1 MLKAERQKNILLS
14 LKKNRLIKVS
24 ELSYKLNVTEMTIR
38 RDLEELE
45 AMNLLKRI
53 HGGAR
58 SIDFFPSKEYSHDQ
72 KKSINIEGKNKIAQ
86 LMVNIIS
93 DDDIVYMGTGST
105 IEAVSKYLEDKKFKL
120 VTNSLELFN
129 SIKNNNNI
137 ESMLIGGNYRPNTG
151 AFVGKFASDVIR
163 NLRFKIAFAGTNG
176 VNENDIFT
184 YNEEEGEVQKIALN
198 NSMEKYIVADSSK
211 MKHQD
216 FLSYYKTENLDAI
229 ISDNGISKEAIDMI
243 QSYTN
248 LIYK

>member
-1 MLKAERQKNILLS
+1 
-14 LKKNRLIKVS
+14 
-24 ELSYKLNVTEMTIR
+24 
-38 RDLEELE
+38 
-45 AMNLLKRI
+45 
-53 HGGAR
+53 
-58 SIDFFPSKEYSHDQ
+58 
-72 KKSINIEGKNKIAQ
+72 INIEGKNKIAQ

-229 ISDNGISKEAIDMI
+229 ISDDEISKEDIDMI
-243 QSYTN
+243 QSYTDV
-248 LIYK
+248 IYK

>member
-1 MLKAERQKNILLS
+1 
-14 LKKNRLIKVS
+14 
-24 ELSYKLNVTEMTIR
+24 MTIR

-105 IEAVSKYLEDKKFKL
+105 IEAVSKYLEDKKIKL

-184 YNEEEGEVQKIALN
+184 YNDEEGEVQK
-198 NSMEKYIVADSSK
+198 NSS
-211 MKHQD
+211 
-216 FLSYYKTENLDAI
+216 
-229 ISDNGISKEAIDMI
+229 
-243 QSYTN
+243 
-248 LIYK
+248 